1 MADNWRLITNEK
13 LLLLAPR
20 FGDTK
25 GGGFMRFSFVKRIV
39 KYALF
44 HSYLALRSQLIKNR
58 YKTPAGG
65 WWGDCGS
72 YSLLFFLLTYVV
84 VCFDCELVYCTVVM
98 LALFLKFLLVCF
110 HKR

>member
-44 HSYLALRSQLIKNR
+44 HSYLALRSQLIKSR

-65 WWGDCGS
+65 
-72 YSLLFFLLTYVV
+72 
-84 VCFDCELVYCTVVM
+84 
-98 LALFLKFLLVCF
+98 
-110 HKR
+110 